1 MSMNL
6 TIHADVHTDVTLK
19 NGEIRQKVVTEEFR
33 TWQTPTDVTFD
44 IIAKPTHNEKVKAH
58 KAWVLS
64 LRGPADDITCDHL
77 ESLDE
82 WLADH
87 EGWKI
92 EFSYT

>member
-6 TIHADVHTDVTLK
+6 VIHAEAHIDVTLK
-19 NGEIRQKVVTEEFR
+19 NGEIRQKVVTEEFG
-33 TWQTPTDVTFD
+33 TWQTPTNVTFD
-44 IIAKPTHNEKVKAH
+44 IIAKPTHNERVKAY

-64 LRGPADDITCDHL
+64 LKDPGDDFTCDHL

-87 EGWKI
+87 EGLKI
-92 EFSYT
+92 EFSFI